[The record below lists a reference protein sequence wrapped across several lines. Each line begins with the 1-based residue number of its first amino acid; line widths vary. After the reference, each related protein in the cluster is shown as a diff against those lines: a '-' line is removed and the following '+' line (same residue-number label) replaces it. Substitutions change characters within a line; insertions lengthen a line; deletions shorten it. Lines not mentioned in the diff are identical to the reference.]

1 MNRWARVLRVVSLLA
16 GMALVAQSEIQ
27 LALAVGW
34 PAWLAWC
41 AAVSLD
47 GYVLAAVIARRGI
60 LPPVLVSAVSVLA
73 SHAVYSAPAA
83 WESGRVGV
91 GHLLWFLAAGCSV
104 VPLLVVWRVHNLLEH
119 PVPAPE
125 PAPVPALVPAPV
137 AAPLAEPAPAP
148 VAALVSTPVP
158 QGAPT
163 PAGNTRETIAA
174 HLEHTPATVADLR
187 RLAGVSETAVRN
199 HLDKLG
205 AKRGK
210 DGLYRLPVRRAS

>member
-47 GYVLAAVIARRGI
+47 GYVLAAVIARRDI

-73 SHAVYSAPAA
+73 SHAVYAAPAA

-91 GHLLWFLAAGCSV
+91 GHLSWFLAAGCSV

-119 PVPAPE
+119 PVPAPA
-125 PAPVPALVPAPV
+125 PAPLPEPVPAPV
-137 AAPLAEPAPAP
+137 AAPASTGAGAR
-148 VAALVSTPVP
+148 AATPV
-158 QGAPT
+158 
-163 PAGNTRETIAA
+163 GNTRGRVAE
-174 HLEHTPATVADLR
+174 HLGHTPASVADLR
-187 RLAGVSETAVRN
+187 ELTGVSETAVRN
-199 HLDKLG
+199 HLSKLG
-205 AKRGK
+205 ARRGK